1 MEIKDMEKNILENI
15 LLQTIKEQRI
25 ARRWRIFFRLIWLAI
40 IVFIIFAAVKKEK
53 YEDVGNKDKK
63 HVAVIELNGVINADN
78 ETYEN
83 LDKSLKK
90 ALKNKNTVA
99 VIIRANSPG
108 GSPIYSDML
117 YNEIKRFRKLYPN
130 TPIDVAIE
138 EMCASGCYYIASAAT
153 NIYANPSSIVG
164 SIGVIYMGFGV
175 NQAMDKLGVDS
186 RLLISG
192 KYKAMGYPFIPAN
205 KEELALQQKM
215 VDEVHEQFINAVK
228 NGRGKRL
235 GNDPDLFTGRY
246 WIGVDALKLGLID
259 GYGTVDSIARDQFNT
274 ENTVDFTIHEDG
286 VDKFMKKFS
295 DSLVDS
301 ARQMIATPEFGFMR

>member
-1 MEIKDMEKNILENI
+1 MQEIEKNILENI
-15 LLQTIKEQRI
+15 LLQTIKEQRT
-25 ARRWRIFFRLIWLAI
+25 ARRWKTFFRITWLIL
-40 IVFIIFAAVKKEK
+40 IIFILLAVIKKEDASTSGSK
-53 YEDVGNKDKK
+53 KK

-78 ETYEN
+78 DTYIN
-83 LDKSLKK
+83 LDKSLKN
-90 ALKNKNTVA
+90 ALKNKKTMA

-117 YNEIKRFRKLYPN
+117 YNEILRFRKLYPKI
-130 TPIDVAIE
+130 PIDVAIE

-153 NIYANPSSIVG
+153 NIYANPASIVG

-175 NQAMDKLGVDS
+175 NQAMSKLGVDS
-186 RLLISG
+186 RLLTAG

-205 KEELALQQKM
+205 KEELAMQQKM

-246 WIGVDALKLGLID
+246 WIGTEAIKLGLID
-259 GYGTVDSIARDQFNT
+259 GYGTVDSIARDKFNT
-274 ENTVDFTIHEDG
+274 DNVVDFTYHKDRFDRLI
-286 VDKFMKKFS
+286 KKFS

-301 ARQMIATPEFGFMR
+301 ARQMVATPEFGFMR

>member
-1 MEIKDMEKNILENI
+1 MDIKNVEKSILENI
-15 LLQTIKEQRI
+15 VLESIKEQRC
-25 ARRWRIFFRLIWLAI
+25 ARRWKIFFRLVWLI
-40 IVFIIFAAVKKEK
+40 IIIGILIAVASKEN
-53 YEDVGNKDKK
+53 DSSLGMDKK
-63 HVAVIELNGVINADN
+63 HVAVIDLNGIINADN
-78 ETYEN
+78 ETYKN
-83 LDKSLKK
+83 LAKGLNN

-117 YNEIKRFRKLYPN
+117 YNEINRLRKLYPH

-138 EMCASGCYYIASAAT
+138 EMCASGCYYIASAAD

-175 NQAMDKLGVDS
+175 NNMMDKLGVDS

-205 KEELALQQKM
+205 KEQMVMQQKM
-215 VDEVHEQFINAVK
+215 LDEVHDQFITAVK

-235 GNDPDLFTGRY
+235 KNAPDLFTGRY
-246 WIGVDALKLGLID
+246 WIGVEAIKLGLID
-259 GYGTVDSIARDQFNT
+259 GYGTVDGIARDNFKTDNV
-274 ENTVDFTIHEDG
+274 VDFTYKEDSI
-286 VDKFMKKFS
+286 DKFMKKFG
-295 DSLVDS
+295 DDVVDS
-301 ARQMIATPEFGFMR
+301 AKQLVVSPNFGFMQ